1 MGQKRGDAASAGF
14 YRPGSLDFD
23 SNGDLYIADHEYLKK
38 LTVGTQSGNPQVT
51 NIIQKG
57 WSDKRGLVVD
67 GSNNVYFS
75 GRDSDYIYKY
85 NSSTGSLLS
94 VVDNGSG
101 SVDGDLSVAQIAR
114 PTDLALHPSTGNLV
128 FIEESEKKVREVDFS
143 KKIRIFAGETT
154 GSYTLNIKDESFYED
169 NETIKFVATG
179 SNVSINSKNLI
190 TESSTDY
197 LSFDS
202 TTAKSE
208 NATDG
213 TNGIILVSDDSAPTV
228 QIVASEST
236 IAENGGVS
244 KVSFTIGGASESG
257 SKMDLDDGLKGEYPF
272 IGNFQD
278 HKYYIVQDWVSWET
292 ARQNAIDLGG
302 YLLTINSAAENNFI
316 QNNIGDNY
324 KWDSYWIGF
333 SDTAEEG
340 TFVWANGSDST
351 YTNWYDGEPNNSGDE
366 DVVEFNAYSGKW
378 NDLNSND
385 GRFYII
391 EFSGTISAKDVVIP
405 YVVSNSSGFSTTSG
419 TDATLLEAELLR
431 FQLDKAKLI

>member
-1 MGQKRGDAASAGF
+1 
-14 YRPGSLDFD
+14 
-23 SNGDLYIADHEYLKK
+23 
-38 LTVGTQSGNPQVT
+38 
-51 NIIQKG
+51 
-57 WSDKRGLVVD
+57 
-67 GSNNVYFS
+67 
-75 GRDSDYIYKY
+75 
-85 NSSTGSLLS
+85 
-94 VVDNGSG
+94 
-101 SVDGDLSVAQIAR
+101 
-114 PTDLALHPSTGNLV
+114 
-128 FIEESEKKVREVDFS
+128 
-143 KKIRIFAGETT
+143 
-154 GSYTLNIKDESFYED
+154 
-169 NETIKFVATG
+169 
-179 SNVSINSKNLI
+179 
-190 TESSTDY
+190 
-197 LSFDS
+197 
-202 TTAKSE
+202 
-208 NATDG
+208 
-213 TNGIILVSDDSAPTV
+213 
-228 QIVASEST
+228 
-236 IAENGGVS
+236 
-244 KVSFTIGGASESG
+244 
-257 SKMDLDDGLKGEYPF
+257 MDLDDGLKGEYPF

-351 YTNWYDGEPNNSGDE
+351 YTNWYDGEPNNAGDE

-419 TDATLLEAELLR
+419 TDATFTGSGTVTIPAGQSKVDLTVTAVNDSENEDTETITYTITDNITDGTYDEASSTATISIIDDEAPAVTWSSSAAN
-431 FQLDKAKLI
+431 FNENGGSITITATSDKAKTTASKLNLTITDSGATQNLDYVVSELQKVNTLAGGSSGFKDGEGSDAKFDRPHGMVSDAVETYMLLTMKIE